1 LDLQLT
7 ATDTSYWTA
16 LNPNISLLK
25 TSKLINGRFLYRLNI
40 HAPGCALLRD
50 DEDLYLAAIRRNTMS
65 KNYNYGGS
73 WHARKNGEISDN
85 QIHFLQTIRDYLETK
100 VKPRGG
106 RETFKLRI
114 EEPDIQFYAETQSE
128 LKDLVSIIKD
138 PKCITS
144 FMCPENEATRKLL
157 LEGYVLRRK
166 EFEWPYRVVIRDGR
180 FSSETKQ
187 QMANYLR
194 NLGDEHVRVPE
205 GVWKHLEK
213 GGWIWGGYIYIKDKN
228 LANMFAMIDPNFVA
242 KIEEFKTPVPGK

>member
-1 LDLQLT
+1 MAALQ
-7 ATDTSYWTA
+7 
-16 LNPNISLLK
+16 
-25 TSKLINGRFLYRLNI
+25 
-40 HAPGCALLRD
+40 
-50 DEDLYLAAIRRNTMS
+50 RNQMS

-73 WHARKNGEISDN
+73 WQARKSNTLINDD
-85 QIHFLQTIRDYLETK
+85 QIHFLQTIKDYLDTK
-100 VKPRGG
+100 VKSRGN
-106 RETFKLRI
+106 RESFKIRI

-128 LKDLVSIIKD
+128 LKALVSIIKD

-166 EFEWPYRVVIRDGR
+166 EFDWPYRVVMRDGR
-180 FSSETKQ
+180 FSSESKQ
-187 QMANYLR
+187 QMATYLR
-194 NLGDEHVRVPE
+194 NLGDENVRVPV

-242 KIEEFKTPVPGK
+242 KIEEFRTPAPGK